1 MSDKEQEF
9 TLEDAIRDMLA
20 DSGDIPE
27 DEPETDDEPEESP
40 EPETEEE
47 PETPPE
53 ESTEEEA
60 EEELEPETPD
70 DPDLEAKLAELE
82 TKYGKVEEDNAW
94 AHLDQQEEALQ
105 VERAYLESGFL
116 NGRQDIRNDNG
127 KSIYEMNDA
136 QFDDFLAQLDDDG
149 KERLKVT
156 AIREREEAVN
166 AALEYQQRWNAY
178 NSNIQQHSQAKLER
192 EVIDDL
198 AKQLKLPEV
207 IQRYKDGTITKHL
220 TEKAQTDPSI
230 AKKAASKEGLYQL
243 AVMAIR
249 DLKLVKSKDQ
259 EVIKQPSAPDAK
271 TVSKKV
277 KPKSIDANNDEALL
291 ARVSKNP
298 KEWNKL
304 APDVR
309 ERLMYASI
317 RDQL

>member
-1 MSDKEQEF
+1 MSDTEQEF

-20 DSGDIPE
+20 DSGDIP
-27 DEPETDDEPEESP
+27 DEETETPDESEETPESETPEES
-40 EPETEEE
+40 ETTEEE
-47 PETPPE
+47 
-53 ESTEEEA
+53 SAEEEA
-60 EEELEPETPD
+60 TEELEEEDPE
-70 DPDLEAKLAELE
+70 LETKLTELE

-94 AHLDQQEEALQ
+94 AYLDQQEEALQ
-105 VERAYLESGFL
+105 AEKAYLDAGFL

-127 KSIYEMNDA
+127 KSIYEMNEA

-166 AALEYQQRWNAY
+166 AALQYQHRWNEY
-178 NSNIQQHSQAKLER
+178 NGNIQQHNQAKLER

-207 IQRYKDGTITKHL
+207 IKKYKDGTITKHL
-220 TEKAQTDPSI
+220 TEKAQADPSI

-277 KPKSIDANNDEALL
+277 KTKSLDGTSDEALL
-291 ARVSKNP
+291 AKVSKNP
-298 KEWNKL
+298 REWDKL
-304 APDVR
+304 APEVR